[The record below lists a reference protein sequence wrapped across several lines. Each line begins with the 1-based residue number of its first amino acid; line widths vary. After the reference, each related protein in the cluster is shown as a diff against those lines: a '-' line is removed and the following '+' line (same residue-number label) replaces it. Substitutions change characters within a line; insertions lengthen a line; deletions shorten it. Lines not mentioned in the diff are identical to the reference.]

1 MAPSRYGSTKYNN
14 HFGAP
19 LPSRYVVLER
29 IKPEKTKKDLHDY
42 IKWKNNNIPIRSI
55 KLMSKPDSFYKQM
68 LVEFS
73 LEHFNI
79 VRSEEFWPET
89 VRVRIFKGNG
99 RLWNDTAILQGQ
111 QSEVAD
117 VPTNIAADNGISD
130 EGTGPSTTAVSDEE
144 T

>member
-1 MAPSRYGSTKYNN
+1 MDN
-14 HFGAP
+14 
-19 LPSRYVVLER
+19 
-29 IKPEKTKKDLHDY
+29 D
-42 IKWKNNNIPIRSI
+42 NITIRSI
-55 KLMSKPDSFYKQM
+55 KLMSKPDSFYKRM
-68 LVEFS
+68 LVEFT

-130 EGTGPSTTAVSDEE
+130 EGSSPSTAAGSTEE

>member
-1 MAPSRYGSTKYNN
+1 
-14 HFGAP
+14 
-19 LPSRYVVLER
+19 
-29 IKPEKTKKDLHDY
+29 
-42 IKWKNNNIPIRSI
+42 
-55 KLMSKPDSFYKQM
+55 MSKPDSFYKQM

-79 VRSEEFWPET
+79 VRNEEFWPET

-111 QSEVAD
+111 QSEEED
-117 VPTNIAADNGISD
+117 VPTHIAADNGISD
-130 EGTGPSTTAVSDEE
+130 EGTGPSTTAVCNEE